1 LWIGAFFVLT
11 GEQLD
16 DGKRMVW
23 RIEGSDSR
31 SGILYFPYGVDP
43 IILAAMAS
51 LKVRSVTIDGQ
62 GVVCDTDGLSS
73 FDKLHSQVH
82 NR

>member
-1 LWIGAFFVLT
+1 
-11 GEQLD
+11 
-16 DGKRMVW
+16 MVW